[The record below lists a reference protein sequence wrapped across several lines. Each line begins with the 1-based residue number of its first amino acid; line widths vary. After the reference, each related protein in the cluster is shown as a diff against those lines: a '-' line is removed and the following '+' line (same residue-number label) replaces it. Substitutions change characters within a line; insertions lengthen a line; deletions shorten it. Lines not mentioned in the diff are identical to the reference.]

1 MVWGKGIAEA
11 KINDLDVL
19 VLIEQEI
26 LRFEIPMNHRV
37 LRIQKQL
44 SWKHNR
50 NERIRDEETNR
61 VAIVQSRDNLPE
73 KYTGLLFLD
82 TLVSHNVIKELQ
94 ETKTKKK
101 RRRVGR

>member
-1 MVWGKGIAEA
+1 M
-11 KINDLDVL
+11 
-19 VLIEQEI
+19 
-26 LRFEIPMNHRV
+26 
-37 LRIQKQL
+37 
-44 SWKHNR
+44 
-50 NERIRDEETNR
+50 
-61 VAIVQSRDNLPE
+61 AIVQSRDNLPE